1 MRKTKGSRRHDSIR
15 SQKRRA
21 NSPQSITFLGA
32 AGNVSGSRFLVETQS
47 MRLLVDCGLYQERR
61 FARRNWDPFPISP
74 DTIDAVILTH
84 AHLDHCGYLPKLVND
99 GFHGKIYCT
108 SATADLVKIILQD
121 SAHIQEE
128 DARKKKRRHEREGR
142 QGRFPEMPLY
152 DAEQARAVF
161 QFLNPVAYYERFALP
176 GGASAVLRD
185 AGHILGAS
193 TVELT
198 VGTKGEKRTILFS
211 GDLGR
216 WNRPLVRD
224 PDLVHHAD
232 YVVVES
238 TYGDR
243 YHPDNSVGELETQL
257 AEVIN
262 STLELGGNIII
273 PSFAVERAQ
282 ELLYHL
288 KRLMEDHKIPRIP
301 VFLDSPMAQSVTRVF
316 AANSK
321 ILDNKIEHS
330 FSIGESPLDFDG
342 LVMVQSVDQSKSL
355 NSLTEP
361 AIIIAGAGM
370 CNGGRIKHHLA
381 NNIRRKE
388 NTVLFVGYQAEGTL
402 GRQIVIGQN
411 PVRIFGQM
419 WDVRARIVQ
428 IESFSAHADRSDLE
442 RWLEALEA
450 PPRAVFVVHGES
462 EASEIFSTEMSEKTG
477 WRFEV
482 PKYRDWYPLS

>member
-1 MRKTKGSRRHDSIR
+1 MRNTKRSRRDDSNR

-21 NSPQSITFLGA
+21 DSPQSITFLGA
-32 AGNVSGSRFLVETQS
+32 AGNVSGSRFLVETQG

-61 FARRNWDPFPISP
+61 FARRNWDPFPIAP

-84 AHLDHCGYLPKLVND
+84 AHLDHCGYLPKLVHD

-142 QGRFPEMPLY
+142 QGRFPEVPLY

-161 QFLNPVAYYERFALP
+161 QFLNPVAYYEEFTLP
-176 GGASAVLRD
+176 GGVTAVLRD
-185 AGHILGAS
+185 AGHILGAA

-198 VGTKGEKRTILFS
+198 VGTKGDKRTILFS

-243 YHPDNSVGELETQL
+243 DHPDNSVKELEDHL
-257 AEVIN
+257 AKVIN

-288 KRLMEDHKIPRIP
+288 KRLMEVHKIPRIP

-316 AANSK
+316 ASHTK
-321 ILDNKIEHS
+321 ILDNKIERS
-330 FSIGESPLDFDG
+330 FRAGDSPLDFEG

-388 NTVLFVGYQAEGTL
+388 STVLFVGYQAEGTL

-462 EASEIFSTEMSEKTG
+462 KASEIFSTEMSEKTG

-482 PKYRDWYPLS
+482 PKYRDWYPIS

>member
-1 MRKTKGSRRHDSIR
+1 
-15 SQKRRA
+15 
-21 NSPQSITFLGA
+21 
-32 AGNVSGSRFLVETQS
+32 
-47 MRLLVDCGLYQERR
+47 MRLLVDCGLFQERR
-61 FARRNWDPFPISP
+61 LARRNWDPFPIPPS
-74 DTIDAVILTH
+74 TIDAVILTH

-99 GFHGKIYCT
+99 GFKGKIYCT
-108 SATADLVKIILQD
+108 PATADLVRIILED
-121 SAHIQEE
+121 SAHIQVE

-142 QGRFPEMPLY
+142 KGRYPEVPLY
-152 DAEQARAVF
+152 DVEQARAVF
-161 QFLNPVAYYERFALP
+161 PLLSPVEYYKDFALP

-198 VGTKGEKRTILFS
+198 VGTKGDKRTVLFS

-224 PDLVHHAD
+224 PDLVSRAD

-243 YHPDNSVGELETQL
+243 YHPDNSVGELESL
-257 AEVIN
+257 FADVIN

-288 KRLMEDHKIPRIP
+288 KRLMGDNKIPRIP

-316 AANSK
+316 ASHSK
-321 ILDNKIEHS
+321 MLDKTVERS
-330 FSIGESPLDFDG
+330 FRSGDSPLDFGG

-355 NSLTEP
+355 NYRTEP
-361 AIIIAGAGM
+361 AVIIAGAGM
-370 CNGGRIKHHLA
+370 CNGGRIKHHLV
-381 NNIRRKE
+381 NNIGRSR

-402 GRQIVIGQN
+402 GRQIVDGQN
-411 PVRIFGQM
+411 PVRILGRM

-428 IESFSAHADRSDLE
+428 IESFSAHADRPDLE
-442 RWLEALEA
+442 RWLGALET
-450 PPRAVFVVHGES
+450 PPRTVFVVHGES
-462 EASEIFSTEMSEKTG
+462 EASNIFSTEMASKTG

>member
-1 MRKTKGSRRHDSIR
+1 
-15 SQKRRA
+15 
-21 NSPQSITFLGA
+21 
-32 AGNVSGSRFLVETQS
+32 
-47 MRLLVDCGLYQERR
+47 MRLLVDCGLFQERR
-61 FARRNWDPFPISP
+61 LARRNWDPFPVP
-74 DTIDAVILTH
+74 PNTIDAVILTH

-108 SATADLVKIILQD
+108 PATADLVKIILQD

-142 QGRFPEMPLY
+142 KVRYPEVPLY

-161 QFLNPVAYYERFALP
+161 PLLSPVAYYESFTLP
-176 GGASAVLRD
+176 GDVTAVLRD

-198 VGTKGEKRTILFS
+198 VGTKGDKRTILFS

-224 PDLVHHAD
+224 PDFVTRAD

-243 YHPDNSVGELETQL
+243 YHPDNSVGELEDQL
-257 AEVIN
+257 ADVIN
-262 STLELGGNIII
+262 STLQLGGNIII

-288 KRLMEDHKIPRIP
+288 KRLMEYQRIPKTP

-316 AANSK
+316 ASHSEF
-321 ILDNKIEHS
+321 LDEKIERS
-330 FSIGESPLDFDG
+330 FRAGDSPLDFEE

-355 NSLTEP
+355 NYRIES

-370 CNGGRIKHHLA
+370 CNGGRIKHHLV
-381 NNIRRKE
+381 NNIGRNK

-402 GRQIVIGQN
+402 GRQIVDGQH

-428 IESFSAHADRSDLE
+428 IESFSAHADRPDLE
-442 RWLEALEA
+442 RWLGALEA
-450 PPRAVFVVHGES
+450 PPRTVFIVHGES
-462 EASEIFSTEMSEKTG
+462 EASEVFSTEMSEKTG